1 MQSGRAN
8 SEDWILEFDR
18 ENLEKDFVMGWDSSS
33 DTKKQ
38 IKIVFKNKED
48 AISYAKKENILFSVS
63 EPNKKKIIIKSYADN
78 FLKN

>member
-1 MQSGRAN
+1 MQSGSGN

-38 IKIVFKNKED
+38 IKIVFKN
-48 AISYAKKENILFSVS
+48 
-63 EPNKKKIIIKSYADN
+63 
-78 FLKN
+78 